1 LNGRS
6 ITSHV
11 SCPCCELVCGGASH
25 RFALMPSIGQQES
38 VSVRKFNRLK
48 SAQGRV
54 SRGSPVQTAIRN
66 CTRDEG
72 RSFEAGSQVL
82 ASNRCKLLSSK
93 AMVVSVA
100 VNVGRISRRVRLREA
115 SASEPP
121 MNCRKRIR
129 RCQNRGV
136 TLPPGSAR
144 GNAEACPSG
153 IRHVGGAKLN
163 QALVRNVRTC
173 APMQRERSQAAQ
185 TARIREPMRS
195 TGTEQPVVGTK
206 VL

>member
-1 LNGRS
+1 
-6 ITSHV
+6 
-11 SCPCCELVCGGASH
+11 
-25 RFALMPSIGQQES
+25 M
-38 VSVRKFNRLK
+38 
-48 SAQGRV
+48 GRV

-72 RSFEAGSQVL
+72 RSFEAGSQVP

-144 GNAEACPSG
+144 GNPEACPSG

-163 QALVRNVRTC
+163 QALGRNSLAQAMPQTPGGTAMADDGPWRQSGVLKEPRVQLVRGLIRTKPMNDLGADG
-173 APMQRERSQAAQ
+173 APQA
-185 TARIREPMRS
+185 
-195 TGTEQPVVGTK
+195 
-206 VL
+206 

>member
-1 LNGRS
+1 MLHND
-6 ITSHV
+6 
-11 SCPCCELVCGGASH
+11 
-25 RFALMPSIGQQES
+25 
-38 VSVRKFNRLK
+38 RL
-48 SAQGRV
+48 GRV
-54 SRGSPVQTAIRN
+54 SRGSPVQTAMRN

-82 ASNRCKLLSSK
+82 ASNHCKLLSSR

-144 GNAEACPSG
+144 GNPEACPSG

-163 QALVRNVRTC
+163 QALVWNVRTC
-173 APMQRERSQAAQ
+173 APMQRERSQAAK
-185 TARIREPMRS
+185 TARIRVPMRGA
-195 TGTEQPVVGTK
+195 GTEQPVVGAK
-206 VL
+206 AL

>member
-1 LNGRS
+1 MR
-6 ITSHV
+6 
-11 SCPCCELVCGGASH
+11 
-25 RFALMPSIGQQES
+25 ALPNQMSES
-38 VSVRKFNRLK
+38 
-48 SAQGRV
+48 GRV
-54 SRGSPVQTAIRN
+54 SRGSPVQTVMRN

-121 MNCRKRIR
+121 MNCRKPIR
-129 RCQNRGV
+129 RCQNRGE
-136 TLPPGSAR
+136 TLPPGS
-144 GNAEACPSG
+144 AEACPSG

-185 TARIREPMRS
+185 TARIRVPRRS
-195 TGTEQPVVGTK
+195 TGAEQPVVGMK
-206 VL
+206 AL

>member
-1 LNGRS
+1 MS
-6 ITSHV
+6 
-11 SCPCCELVCGGASH
+11 
-25 RFALMPSIGQQES
+25 PS
-38 VSVRKFNRLK
+38 
-48 SAQGRV
+48 GRV
-54 SRGSPVQTAIRN
+54 SRGSPVQTAMRN

-129 RCQNRGV
+129 RCQNR
-136 TLPPGSAR
+136 
-144 GNAEACPSG
+144 
-153 IRHVGGAKLN
+153 KLGPISK
-163 QALVRNVRTC
+163 QGDRYLR
-173 APMQRERSQAAQ
+173 
-185 TARIREPMRS
+185 RIL
-195 TGTEQPVVGTK
+195 VVGAHSVLRRAKQNPEKYPWLTQLLARRPFK
-206 VL
+206 VVAVALANKMARMAWALLAHGGTYRAPVLAAAA